1 MNNVIPTSFS
11 REGAVE
17 RVVVSSKAEIRAH
30 NERLILAS
38 AEKIF
43 ATYGYKGSSTM
54 QIAKMSGLPK
64 ANLHYYFT
72 TKASLYARV
81 LENMLSDWM
90 GAAKM
95 FKTDDDPVVTLTN
108 YIGAKM
114 DLARQRPYGSRVWAK
129 EMISGAPEMETKLAT
144 TLRTWVDEC
153 VATIERWVA
162 EKKIAPVDPR
172 VLLYMIWA
180 TTQHYA
186 DFDSQ
191 IVVLNDGKAL
201 SNEAFE
207 AKKCQ
212 VIRLILASVGLH
224 PDSPDQ

>member
-17 RVVVSSKAEIRAH
+17 RAVVSSKAEIRAH

>member
-1 MNNVIPTSFS
+1 MNGVTPMNHS
-11 REGAVE
+11 RSGAAGPGS
-17 RVVVSSKAEIRAH
+17 VSSKAEIRAY

-38 AEKIF
+38 AEKTF
-43 ATYGYKGSSTM
+43 AIYGYKGSSTM
-54 QIAKMSGLPK
+54 QIAQAAGLPK
-64 ANLHYYFT
+64 ANLHYYFA
-72 TKASLYARV
+72 TKANLYTRV
-81 LENMLSDWM
+81 LEDMLSDWM
-90 GAAKM
+90 SAAKM
-95 FKTDDDPVVTLTN
+95 FKTHDDPAVTLKN

-129 EMISGAPEMETKLAT
+129 EMISGAPEMKEELAT
-144 TLRTWVDEC
+144 TLKSWVDEC
-153 VATIERWVA
+153 VVTIDRWVA
-162 EKKIAPVDPR
+162 EKKIMPVDAR

-212 VIRLILASVGLH
+212 VIRLILSSVGLH
-224 PDSPDQ
+224 SDPP